1 MWNRWILTSKALL
14 FVSLLF
20 ILTALVACGAAA
32 PEEPAQEAATEPQ
45 AAQQEPAAA
54 QEPAPTA
61 EPAPAMEQE
70 MAEPTVVRYV
80 ESQGEIQ
87 VETNQHC
94 GGNRPIISQF
104 LPYVEFLVE
113 SDPVTA
119 EFNPWLAESWE
130 TTTDAKTWTF
140 KLREGVQFH
149 HGYGE
154 MTAHDF
160 VDMALAKSNE
170 DCQSSTTS
178 FWKEIASAE
187 AVDDHTVK
195 YTMNNASLP
204 MTSVVSN
211 LPTGLE
217 LFSLSKKQV
226 DEVGYDNLDDVKPA
240 STTQIHHLM
249 GGKDLVGASGKAGYD
264 GYGTNTT
271 ITNEVQSLCNR
282 ESCHS
287 SMGRSIARGA

>member
-1 MWNRWILTSKALL
+1 ML
-14 FVSLLF
+14 FVLSL
-20 ILTALVACGAAA
+20 LVACGAAA
-32 PEEPAQEAATEPQ
+32 PEERAAPAAEPAPAQEQ
-45 AAQQEPAAA
+45 AMAEA
-54 QEPAPTA
+54 EPAPTA
-61 EPAPAMEQE
+61 APAAADTSMEQE
-70 MAEPTVVRYV
+70 MAKPTVVRYV

-113 SDPVTA
+113 ADPVTA

-130 TTTDAKTWTF
+130 TTADAKTWTF
-140 KLREGVQFH
+140 KLRQGVEFH

-154 MTAHDF
+154 MTAQDF
-160 VDMALAKSNE
+160 VDMAVAKSNT

-178 FWKEIASAE
+178 FWKEMAQAE
-187 AVDDHTVK
+187 AVDDYTVK

-204 MTSVVSN
+204 MISVVSN

-226 DEVGYDNLDDVKPA
+226 DEVGYDNLD
-240 STTQIHHLM
+240 
-249 GGKDLVGASGKAGYD
+249 
-264 GYGTNTT
+264 
-271 ITNEVQSLCNR
+271 
-282 ESCHS
+282 
-287 SMGRSIARGA
+287 